1 MELNDLMIILHATLP
16 VCDSLDELGMG
27 GLQLTEGAMKGRLC
41 LRADLQHYLLYLA
54 GANETVTQA
63 EADMLN
69 TVGDTKLSA
78 EAFQQRCESLNP
90 PTPETNISLKSF
102 LLGEKNLNE
111 ADTVMDHQI
120 INSLYELYDY
130 LGDAMLALD
139 PEGSGNAAQRKVKFM
154 EQLRSYRLSE

>member
-27 GLQLTEGAMKGRLC
+27 GLQLTGGAMKGRLC
-41 LRADLQHYLLYLA
+41 LRSDLQQYLLYLVQA
-54 GANETVTQA
+54 KGTVTESEA
-63 EADMLN
+63 ELLN
-69 TVGDTKLSA
+69 TVGDTKLSP
-78 EAFQQRCESLNP
+78 EEFRQRCEVLTP

-111 ADTVMDHQI
+111 AGTIMDHQI

-130 LGDAMLALD
+130 MGDAVLD
-139 PEGSGNAAQRKVKFM
+139 LRHDGNEKAAQRKAKFM
-154 EQLRSYRLSE
+154 ERLRSYRLSE